1 MFSAFS
7 TVLAWNFVDCINVE
21 YLFAEKAVPV
31 YSFIAVVLIFLGSC
45 VSNDLAWELS
55 DMFNQLM
62 VIPNFFAIVALG
74 GLVAA
79 AARKGSRQTLEK

>member
-1 MFSAFS
+1 
-7 TVLAWNFVDCINVE
+7 
-21 YLFAEKAVPV
+21 
-31 YSFIAVVLIFLGSC
+31 
-45 VSNDLAWELS
+45 
-55 DMFNQLM
+55 MFNQLM

>member
-1 MFSAFS
+1 
-7 TVLAWNFVDCINVE
+7 
-21 YLFAEKAVPV
+21 
-31 YSFIAVVLIFLGSC
+31 
-45 VSNDLAWELS
+45 
-55 DMFNQLM
+55 M

>member
-1 MFSAFS
+1 MRPSAWKS
-7 TVLAWNFVDCINVE
+7 DVE
-21 YLFAEKAVPV
+21 YLFGKKAVPV
-31 YSFIAVVLIFLGSC
+31 YSVIAVALIFLGSC

-62 VIPNFFAIVALG
+62 VIPNFLAIVALG

-79 AARKGSRQTLEK
+79 AAKKGSRQTIEK